1 MSAVH
6 INDHILDLVVIR
18 KYSFSKILKLDI
30 SKSLVFWAFS
40 LLSPPTTIAWLYS
53 SPLFLCISLSYLLPG
68 LKSFPKQLSIGNFV
82 ANNLNTF
89 ILFFAAPA
97 MQLSNPGY
105 IHLFKFTFQF
115 LTTAGAKSQNCTY
128 RYHNRF
134 IISTLCFLNQIIF
147 YEHLPHNSNFKSSTP
162 RAKPLFFH
170 FPTSSI
176 LGRRLHSLLHRET
189 SYWNPSIL
197 STYNARSTW

>member
-30 SKSLVFWAFS
+30 SKSLIFWAFS

-134 IISTLCFLNQIIF
+134 IISTLFSESNHLLRASSSQQQFQIFNSPRQTSILP
-147 YEHLPHNSNFKSSTP
+147 LPHLFDLRQKTSFPASQGNILLESLNS
-162 RAKPLFFH
+162 FH
-170 FPTSSI
+170 
-176 LGRRLHSLLHRET
+176 L
-189 SYWNPSIL
+189 
-197 STYNARSTW
+197 